1 MAFHSNVAVTTQYEG
16 WFIFECN
23 FDMWFKFDL
32 SCAKLLQRCLTVWQ
46 ELHSKNPSL
55 IMEYLHETIWNN
67 CFTRNSCC
75 QWKRWFHVLY
85 SKIHMAPE
93 KVYIIINEWT
103 ISHNIATL
111 LEGPMKDGEVEDE
124 MNVND
129 VYHGPDEGQAVRNH
143 ICRTYFS

>member
-1 MAFHSNVAVTTQYEG
+1 
-16 WFIFECN
+16 
-23 FDMWFKFDL
+23 
-32 SCAKLLQRCLTVWQ
+32 
-46 ELHSKNPSL
+46 
-55 IMEYLHETIWNN
+55 
-67 CFTRNSCC
+67 
-75 QWKRWFHVLY
+75 
-85 SKIHMAPE
+85 MAPE